1 MALQTAENC
10 TSILSFFKND
20 TPSALSRKAN
30 TKAAVKEGTEKGE
43 MEKVNWKLFLSWK
56 KFPRV
61 TSEFTDVHVEDIRRV
76 LKEHPEITEMT
87 FLEIKKTLRGIRGSG
102 FFETVL
108 REILNREIPEF
119 DDVKNVPYTE
129 RTPKYRNMARVL
141 LADNS
146 PEVVSKWIGE
156 SVEHLRSLEGTPR
169 EPEPYVFREINGK

>member
-1 MALQTAENC
+1 MALQAAENS

-20 TPSALSRKAN
+20 TPTALSCEASVE
-30 TKAAVKEGTEKGE
+30 TATEEGEKKGE
-43 MEKVNWKLFLSWK
+43 MEKVNWKQFLKWK

-87 FLEIKKTLRGIRGSG
+87 FLEIKKTLKGIRGSG

-108 REILNREIPEF
+108 REVLNREIPEW

-129 RTPKYRNMARVL
+129 RTPKYRNMSRVL
-141 LADNS
+141 LTDNP

-156 SVEHLRSLEGTPR
+156 SVEHLRSLQGTPR

>member
-1 MALQTAENC
+1 MALQTAENS
-10 TSILSFFKND
+10 TSILPFFKND
-20 TPSALSRKAN
+20 TSAALSCK
-30 TKAAVKEGTEKGE
+30 KSVEAAAKKGTEKGE
-43 MEKVNWKLFLSWK
+43 MEKVDWKQFLNWK

-87 FLEIKKTLRGIRGSG
+87 FLEIKKTLKGIRGSG

-108 REILNREIPEF
+108 REVLNREIPEW

-141 LADNS
+141 LTDNP
-146 PEVVSKWIGE
+146 PEIVSKWIGE

>member
-1 MALQTAENC
+1 MALQKAKNC
-10 TSILSFFKND
+10 ASILSLFEND
-20 TPSALSRKAN
+20 TSTALPCKAN
-30 TKAAVKEGTEKGE
+30 TKAAVKEGAEKGE
-43 MEKVNWKLFLSWK
+43 MEKVNWKLFLKWK

-141 LADNS
+141 LNDNS

-156 SVEHLRSLEGTPR
+156 SVEHLRSLQGTPR
-169 EPEPYVFREINGK
+169 EPEPYVFREIK